1 MRNTRSYE
9 GIDDIILAM
18 TAIKKGIK
26 QKDKELYKN
35 GMELF
40 AKTSVSKNSNETLKV
55 LSNFQEG
62 IDDYEDD
69 FSEDDFSEDNYE
81 DDFSED
87 FSEDDYEDDEYMYS
101 STEEDDEEIEIE
113 DDEDDEEVEEEEIE
127 DEEEVEEEEIEDEE
141 EDEEVEDMPM
151 EARLRLKNIAKKLS
165 RSGSVKNKVIAKR
178 IGRLER

>member
-1 MRNTRSYE
+1 MKNARSYE

-62 IDDYEDD
+62 IDDFEDD
-69 FSEDDFSEDNYE
+69 FSEDFSEDDFEE
-81 DDFSED
+81 DD

-127 DEEEVEEEEIEDEE
+127 DEEEDEEEIEDEE

-165 RSGSVKNKVIAKR
+165 RSGSVKNKVIAKK